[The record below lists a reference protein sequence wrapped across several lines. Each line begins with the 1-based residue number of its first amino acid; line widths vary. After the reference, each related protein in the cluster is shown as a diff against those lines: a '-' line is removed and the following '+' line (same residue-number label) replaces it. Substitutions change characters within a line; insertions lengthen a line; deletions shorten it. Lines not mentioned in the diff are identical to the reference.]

1 MLRYR
6 LDDLGAY
13 QFEKP
18 TQSSL
23 KALVGLGVESGGNR
37 GDWGRDSSHQ
47 VPSASSNLS
56 PDTRTQVQ
64 TDSPFIFPAKFVE
77 GASAGA
83 KPYPA
88 WWCGRRRPA
97 RMRSISVQWQITVPL

>member
-37 GDWGRDSSHQ
+37 GDWGRESSTPGSLRSPEPKSRQTVH
-47 VPSASSNLS
+47 SSSQRSLWRELPQEQNPILPGDAVGVGSRGCGPYQFNDRLLS
-56 PDTRTQVQ
+56 H
-64 TDSPFIFPAKFVE
+64 
-77 GASAGA
+77 
-83 KPYPA
+83 
-88 WWCGRRRPA
+88 
-97 RMRSISVQWQITVPL
+97 